1 MKNYVGIWGIDVSK
15 DTFDV
20 FSQDS
25 KHLVFENK
33 LSGFKKFKKT
43 LKPMGLC
50 VMEVTGIYHLQLA
63 TFLHKN
69 NIDVSVVNPLS
80 IKRFAQMQLKRNKT
94 DKADAKI
101 ITQYGIS
108 QSPKLWVPCDK
119 KIEESKDISQ
129 TLEQMI
135 NIRASL
141 KNKLSGLKSKKAS
154 MFLIKSILNQI
165 DSISQTIVVLEKKIK
180 ELVKEYDQ
188 PLLSNIQSIK
198 GIGERTAPLLIIA
211 SNGFRDF
218 ESAKQLQSYFG
229 LAPTETRSGT
239 SINGSRKISKMGNP
253 LVRKKLYMCSLQASK
268 HNKACAELYQR
279 LLAKGKPK
287 KVALIAVSNKLLK
300 MVYAIA
306 KSGLP
311 YDQYYVSRKMA

>member
-1 MKNYVGIWGIDVSK
+1 MNESVSICGIDVSK
-15 DTFDV
+15 ETFDV
-20 FSQDS
+20 FSQEN
-25 KHLVFENK
+25 KHYVFENK

-43 LKPMGLC
+43 LNPMSLC

-69 NIDVSVVNPLS
+69 DIGVSVVNPLS

-154 MFLIKSILNQI
+154 IFLIECILNQI

-306 KSGLP
+306 KSGLS
-311 YDQYYVSRKMA
+311 YDQYYVSKKMT

>member
-1 MKNYVGIWGIDVSK
+1 MKEYVGIWGIDVSK

-43 LKPMGLC
+43 LKPLCLC

-101 ITQYGIS
+101 IAQYGIS
-108 QSPKLWVPCDK
+108 QSPKLWAPCDK
-119 KIEESKDISQ
+119 NIEESKDISQ
-129 TLEQMI
+129 ALEQML

-154 MFLIKSILNQI
+154 MFLIESILNQI
-165 DSISQTIVVLEKKIK
+165 DSISQTIVVLEDKIK

-188 PLLSNIQSIK
+188 PLLSNIQSIT

-239 SINGSRKISKMGNP
+239 SINGTRKISKMGNP

-287 KVALIAVSNKLLK
+287 KVALIAVANKLLK
-300 MVYAIA
+300 IVYAIA

-311 YDQYYVSRKMA
+311 YDEYYVSRKTT